1 MPRVTVQAVEGRS
14 AEQKRSLITGITDAV
29 VTAYGVEPRAVT
41 VVIEDI
47 PATNFAKAGV
57 IWSER

>member
-1 MPRVTVQAVEGRS
+1 MPRITVQAVEGRT
-14 AEQKRSLITGITDAV
+14 AEQKKSLINGITEAV
-29 VTAYGVEPRAVT
+29 VGSYGVEPRAVT

-57 IWSER
+57 LWSER